1 VKVLVN
7 ALDSLV
13 RRLPWLV
20 IIAALV
26 ITFIMGSF
34 AGQFAPADN
43 DNDSFAPNA
52 EELLAIDEINELFGE
67 ESSRSVMQVIIS
79 SDSGDVITLDGLA
92 TVDAVRDTV
101 LGGALAPF
109 LIDQPGTGPVVH
121 YLTPVEF
128 ALDNGAPVPTTDAA
142 LKAVYGTALADP
154 DAPPELTGLATGL
167 LPSSADIAT
176 ASSPSGLLLVFST
189 GAAST
194 DQADVDVFAAASSEA
209 VEEIATTAVP
219 AGMTVQPFSFEL
231 LFSDTSEFE
240 AEISRLFA
248 TAGFIILLVLSIIFL
263 IRPKT
268 SGDRWLAITG
278 LIALLVAVGIL
289 ILPSLATL
297 FPDTFPDSIND
308 LDVGP
313 VLAGAAAIYAI
324 VYLMWTLNAFF
335 PAFSGGLRR
344 TTADTLVTIL
354 AIVMAITWMNGYG
367 YLRFNDASGLVQ
379 ILPILLIGLGVDYS
393 IHMNSRYRE
402 EVSGGSTV
410 DNGIGTAIRTVGVAL
425 VLATVTTAVGFLTNI
440 FNDLAA
446 LREFGEL
453 AAFGIIVSFL
463 LMLTF
468 VPAIRLLVDRF
479 GEKRDHIDPESLRG
493 GESRRLPRLIGKASW
508 LPRNAAI
515 ATLVVSIIL
524 GALGAWGTVNIEAK
538 FSFLDFI
545 PTTSPLRNTFA
556 TLLDE
561 YGGGFGE
568 TTQVL
573 ICDFDQPEG
582 ADSPS
587 CTDAGAVDTAD
598 AWNGMVAATN
608 AMGDIDDVI
617 KFGDFPAAQSPV
629 SLYFQLA
636 NPEADLFDPAVDEAA
651 QAAGIGADGMAAAG
665 ADVAPVY
672 DAMFVAA
679 PDEAAAVLFDA
690 GGRYTSALFAIQ
702 TQGGEQG
709 AAQLQEDLNEAF
721 SGVSATG
728 LSVIATSTEI
738 ISEIIITTLRDSQ
751 LQSLLLTLV
760 AALILL
766 VVNFTVTARR
776 PMLGVITTVP
786 VVLVVLLSFAL
797 MTLFRIPFGPVTATI
812 SALAIGIG
820 IPYMIHITHRYEE
833 DRARSASENHAIED
847 TLVHTGGA
855 LAGSALTTIAGFGIL
870 VTSSTIPFRQFGFVT
885 AYTILLALLAAVLIL
900 PSYLVIWDRWHRKRG
915 EDPIDVEAYEAAMQ
929 TETD

>member
-1 VKVLVN
+1 VKVLIN
-7 ALDSLV
+7 GLAWLV
-13 RRLPWLV
+13 QRLPWLV

-26 ITFIMGSF
+26 ITFVIGSF
-34 AGQFAPADN
+34 AQQFQPADN
-43 DNDSFAPNA
+43 DNDSFAPDAPELQAA
-52 EELLAIDEINELFGE
+52 EEINDLFGE
-67 ESSRSVMQVIIS
+67 ESSQSVMQVLIS

-92 TVDAVRDTV
+92 TVDAVRNTV
-101 LGGALAPF
+101 VTGALQTY

-128 ALDNGAPVPTTDAA
+128 AINDGAPVPATDAA
-142 LKAVYGTALADP
+142 LKAIYGAALADP
-154 DAPPELTGLATGL
+154 DAPPELTGLAIGL
-167 LPSSADIAT
+167 LPASADVAT

-189 GAAST
+189 GGGTST
-194 DQADVDVFAAASSEA
+194 EEFDTFVAAAGKA
-209 VEEIATTAVP
+209 AEEIATTEVP
-219 AGMTVQPFSFEL
+219 AGMTVEAFSFEL

-263 IRPKT
+263 VRPKT
-268 SGDRWLAITG
+268 RGDRWLAVIG
-278 LIALLVAVGIL
+278 LIAMLVAVGIL
-289 ILPSLATL
+289 VIPSLATL
-297 FPDTFPDSIND
+297 FPDAFPESLSDFE
-308 LDVGP
+308 VGP
-313 VLAGAAAIYAI
+313 VLLAAAAVYAF
-324 VYLMWTLNAFF
+324 VYLTWTFTSFL

-354 AIVMAITWMNGYG
+354 AIIMAITWMNGYG
-367 YLRFNDASGLVQ
+367 YLRFTEASGLVQ

-410 DNGIGTAIRTVGVAL
+410 DNGINTAIKTVGVAL

-440 FNDLAA
+440 FNDLGA

-479 GEKRDHIDPESLRG
+479 GEKRDHIDPDSLRG
-493 GESRRLPRLIGKASW
+493 GESRRLPRLIGGAAW
-508 LPRNAAI
+508 LPKNAAI
-515 ATLVVSIIL
+515 ATLIVSFIL
-524 GALGAWGTVNIEAK
+524 GALGVWGTVNIEAK

-545 PTTSPLRNTFA
+545 PTTSPLRDTFA
-556 TLLDE
+556 TLLDD

-573 ICDFDQPEG
+573 ICDFDTPDG
-582 ADSPS
+582 ASQPS
-587 CTDAGAVDTAD
+587 CSDTGSVDTAD
-598 AWNGMVAATN
+598 VWNGMVAATG
-608 AMGDIDDVI
+608 AMEDIDDVI

-629 SLYFQLA
+629 SLYFQLV
-636 NPEADLFDPAVDEAA
+636 NPESELFDPAVSEAA
-651 QAAGIGADGMAAAG
+651 QAAGIGADGIAASDTG
-665 ADVAPVY
+665 VGMLY
-672 DAMFVAA
+672 ETMFVAA
-679 PDEAAAVLFDA
+679 PDEASAVLVHN
-690 GGRYTSALFAIQ
+690 GGPYTAALVTIQ

-709 AAQLQEDLNEAF
+709 AAQLQEDLDEAF
-721 SGVSATG
+721 AGVTAAG
-728 LSVIATSTEI
+728 LTVVATSDEIVSDVI
-738 ISEIIITTLRDSQ
+738 ISTLRDSQ
-751 LQSLLLTLV
+751 LQSLLLTLL

-766 VVNFTVTARR
+766 VINFWITARR

-797 MTLFRIPFGPVTATI
+797 MTVFKIPFGPVTATI
-812 SALAIGIG
+812 SALAVGIG

-833 DRARSASENHAIED
+833 DRARSATENLAIED

-855 LAGSALTTIAGFGIL
+855 LAGSAITTIAGFGIL
-870 VTSSTIPFRQFGFVT
+870 VTSTTIPFRQFGFVT

-900 PSYLVIWDRWHRKRG
+900 PSYLVIWDRWHRRRG
-915 EDPIDVEAYEAAMQ
+915 EDPVDVEAFEAAMPMD
-929 TETD
+929 TD

>member
-1 VKVLVN
+1 
-7 ALDSLV
+7 
-13 RRLPWLV
+13 
-20 IIAALV
+20 
-26 ITFIMGSF
+26 
-34 AGQFAPADN
+34 
-43 DNDSFAPNA
+43 
-52 EELLAIDEINELFGE
+52 
-67 ESSRSVMQVIIS
+67 
-79 SDSGDVITLDGLA
+79 
-92 TVDAVRDTV
+92 
-101 LGGALAPF
+101 
-109 LIDQPGTGPVVH
+109 
-121 YLTPVEF
+121 
-128 ALDNGAPVPTTDAA
+128 
-142 LKAVYGTALADP
+142 
-154 DAPPELTGLATGL
+154 
-167 LPSSADIAT
+167 
-176 ASSPSGLLLVFST
+176 
-189 GAAST
+189 
-194 DQADVDVFAAASSEA
+194 
-209 VEEIATTAVP
+209 
-219 AGMTVQPFSFEL
+219 
-231 LFSDTSEFE
+231 
-240 AEISRLFA
+240 
-248 TAGFIILLVLSIIFL
+248 
-263 IRPKT
+263 
-268 SGDRWLAITG
+268 
-278 LIALLVAVGIL
+278 
-289 ILPSLATL
+289 
-297 FPDTFPDSIND
+297 
-308 LDVGP
+308 
-313 VLAGAAAIYAI
+313 
-324 VYLMWTLNAFF
+324 
-335 PAFSGGLRR
+335 
-344 TTADTLVTIL
+344 
-354 AIVMAITWMNGYG
+354 
-367 YLRFNDASGLVQ
+367 
-379 ILPILLIGLGVDYS
+379 
-393 IHMNSRYRE
+393 
-402 EVSGGSTV
+402 
-410 DNGIGTAIRTVGVAL
+410 
-425 VLATVTTAVGFLTNI
+425 
-440 FNDLAA
+440 
-446 LREFGEL
+446 
-453 AAFGIIVSFL
+453 
-463 LMLTF
+463 
-468 VPAIRLLVDRF
+468 
-479 GEKRDHIDPESLRG
+479 
-493 GESRRLPRLIGKASW
+493 LPRLIGKASW
-508 LPRNAAI
+508 LPKNAAI

-598 AWNGMVAATN
+598 AWNGMVATTN
-608 AMGDIDDVI
+608 GMGDIDDVI

-665 ADVAPVY
+665 ADIAPVY

-690 GGRYTSALFAIQ
+690 GGRYTAALFAIQ

-797 MTLFRIPFGPVTATI
+797 MTLFKIPFGPVTATI

-915 EDPIDVEAYEAAMQ
+915 EDPIDVEAYEAAMP